1 MALSKIQ
8 AESVNLADDFA
19 FTGTVTGAGDVI
31 DASTTVPSEGGSATT
46 NLVQGLAKYW
56 VTFSMVTVSQVHD
69 SLNHSSFTDVNNGH
83 ANISFVNSF
92 SNTNYSGA
100 GMSVQTA
107 NVCWR
112 NYSSEYLTGSN
123 VVITQDHNANGIDED
138 KIGVHLMG
146 DLA

>member
-1 MALSKIQ
+1 MAGKIIADQ
-8 AESVNLADDFA
+8 IEHSTAGSLDTSYVVN
-19 FTGTVTGAGDVI
+19 
-31 DASTTVPSEGGSATT
+31 GS
-46 NLVQGLAKYW
+46 AKYW

-69 SLNHSSFTDVNNGH
+69 SLNHSSFTDVGTGH

-92 SNTNYSGA
+92 NNTNYSGA

-123 VVITQDHNANGIDED
+123 VVITQDHNANGLDED

>member
-1 MALSKIQ
+1 MALTKVGSGGI
-8 AESVNLADDFA
+8 EN
-19 FTGTVTGAGDVI
+19 VTNSANATFLTI
-31 DASTTVPSEGGSATT
+31 DASEQITVASEGGAVTT
-46 NLVQGLAKYW
+46 SVQQGLAKYW

-69 SLNHSSFTDVNNGH
+69 SLNHSSFTDVGTGH

-123 VVITQDHNANGIDED
+123 VVITQDHNANGLDED
-138 KIGVHLMG
+138 KVGVHIMG

>member
-1 MALSKIQ
+1 MALGKIK
-8 AESVNLADDFA
+8 ADTLEHSTAGSLDTSYVVN
-19 FTGTVTGAGDVI
+19 
-31 DASTTVPSEGGSATT
+31 GS
-46 NLVQGLAKYW
+46 AKYW

-69 SLNHSSFTDVNNGH
+69 SLNHSSFTYVSTGH

-100 GMSVQTA
+100 GMSVQEA

-123 VVITQDHNANGIDED
+123 VVITQNNNANGLDED
-138 KIGVHLMG
+138 KVGVHIMG

>member
-1 MALSKIQ
+1 MAGKIIADQ
-8 AESVNLADDFA
+8 IEHSTAGSLDTSYVVN
-19 FTGTVTGAGDVI
+19 
-31 DASTTVPSEGGSATT
+31 GS
-46 NLVQGLAKYW
+46 AKYW

-69 SLNHSSFTDVNNGH
+69 SLNHSSFTDVSTGH

-100 GMSVQTA
+100 GMSVQEA

-123 VVITQDHNANGIDED
+123 VVITQDNNANGLDED
-138 KIGVHLMG
+138 KVGVHIMG